1 MNKIS
6 EAFENK
12 KAFIP
17 FITGGDPSLDVTK
30 KLILAMQEAGADLIE
45 VGIPFSDPIAE
56 GPVIQ
61 EADERALAAG
71 CTLDKLF
78 DMIKEIKD
86 EIHIPMVFM
95 TYVNPIYTY
104 GKEKFMQRSVE
115 CGMAGVIVPDVPF
128 EEKGE
133 LSGVCKEYGIEL
145 VSLIAP
151 TSHERIKM
159 IAKEAEGFLYCVSS
173 LGVTGVRKQITTNI
187 GEMIEKVREV
197 TDIPCAVGFGIAEPE
212 QAKEMASLS
221 DGAIV
226 GSAIVK
232 IVAKYGEDC
241 VPYVAEYVKK
251 MKAAGEEAGK
261 YSHMG
266 HGCPGGSHF
275 VCIWK
280 NTDFG

>member
-1 MNKIS
+1 MSKIKS
-6 EAFENK
+6 AFQSG

-17 FITGGDPSLDVTK
+17 FVTCGDPSLDVTEQ
-30 KLILAMQEAGADLIE
+30 IVYAMADAGADLIE
-45 VGIPFSDPIAE
+45 LGIPFSDPTAE

-61 EADERALAAG
+61 EANVRALSAG
-71 CTLDKLF
+71 TTTDKIF
-78 DMIKEIKD
+78 DMVRRIRQKTD
-86 EIHIPMVFM
+86 IPMVFM
-95 TYVNPIYTY
+95 TYVNPIFTY
-104 GKEKFMQRSVE
+104 GKEKFMQRCVE

-187 GEMIEKVREV
+187 GDMIEKVREV

-251 MKAAGEEAGK
+251 MKAAVEEAGK
-261 YSHMG
+261 
-266 HGCPGGSHF
+266 
-275 VCIWK
+275 
-280 NTDFG
+280 

>member
-61 EADERALAAG
+61 EADERALSAG

-78 DMIKEIKD
+78 DAIKEVKD

-95 TYVNPIYTY
+95 TYVNPIFTY
-104 GKEKFMQRSVE
+104 GKEKFMQRCVE

-128 EEKGE
+128 VLYTGKLHFKVYKNRRLNRRKHVWKTCRTETT
-133 LSGVCKEYGIEL
+133 SL
-145 VSLIAP
+145 VLQD
-151 TSHERIKM
+151 
-159 IAKEAEGFLYCVSS
+159 GD
-173 LGVTGVRKQITTNI
+173 QTTQT
-187 GEMIEKVREV
+187 R
-197 TDIPCAVGFGIAEPE
+197 
-212 QAKEMASLS
+212 
-221 DGAIV
+221 
-226 GSAIVK
+226 
-232 IVAKYGEDC
+232 
-241 VPYVAEYVKK
+241 
-251 MKAAGEEAGK
+251 
-261 YSHMG
+261 
-266 HGCPGGSHF
+266 
-275 VCIWK
+275 
-280 NTDFG
+280 